1 MEMERKEWSA
11 LQQFK
16 QALAWE
22 GKALFIKT
30 YIPAAVF
37 LCLLIVIG
45 SLPREV
51 CDYLRI
57 HAMAVVA
64 AVNIFFGFVTV
75 FSLFFLPAVILSA
88 PYGDSIHPIEKTG
101 DVSEKSFLAAR
112 LLYCV
117 ILTVILMLA
126 GILASGLMEKFAT
139 ESVGW
144 FQLSFT
150 YYDTWKS
157 ILWTVCHS
165 GFWKQVL
172 FTGLVQPLVFLWI
185 FLCRLRKRQQRL
197 YVSSYILAMLLSGVL
212 EAVAEL
218 QFLHFAPE
226 KQPPVWVTDGIW
238 FLVMLGS
245 IYAFLRMA
253 LRAAEEVDYEYFRE
267 KLNTY

>member
-11 LQQFK
+11 SQQFK
-16 QALAWE
+16 RALAWE
-22 GKALFIKT
+22 GKKLFYKM
-30 YIPAAVF
+30 YIPATVF

-45 SLPREV
+45 SLPREA
-51 CDYLRI
+51 CNYLRI
-57 HAMAVVA
+57 HAMVVVA
-64 AVNIFFGFVTV
+64 AVNLFFGFVTV

-88 PYGDSIHPIEKTG
+88 PYGEPVHPIEKAR

-112 LLYCV
+112 LLHCAV
-117 ILTVILMLA
+117 LTVILMLA

-139 ESVGW
+139 ESVRW
-144 FQLSFT
+144 FRLNFT

-157 ILWTVCHS
+157 ILWTVCDS

-185 FLCRLRKRQQRL
+185 FLSRLRKRQQRL

-226 KQPPVWVTDGIW
+226 KEPPVWVTDGIW
-238 FLVMLGS
+238 FLVMLGT
-245 IYAFLRMA
+245 IYAFFRMT
-253 LRAAEEVDYEYFRE
+253 LRAAEEVDHEYMKG